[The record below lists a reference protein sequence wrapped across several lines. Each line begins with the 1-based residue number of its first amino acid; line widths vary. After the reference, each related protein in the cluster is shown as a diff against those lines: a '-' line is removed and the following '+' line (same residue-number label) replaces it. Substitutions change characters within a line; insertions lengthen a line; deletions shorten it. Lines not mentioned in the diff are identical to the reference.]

1 MDGKSHST
9 DRRANARRGP
19 ADDGPEPDGAMPA
32 SIFRSRG
39 RTRAGSRLK
48 IGSFQFH
55 SIPHRMASANFPHDP
70 PFERT
75 QFSMNDVMDPPGR
88 LQYYIYRWAF
98 ALSLAMLP
106 VYPLSLMKMYAYK
119 DQQTRGA
126 WQKWLRIWPGWFLG
140 QSRARAHH
148 ELQTR
153 IMNNGV
159 DAFALNT
166 LLAHLAHLHRFAVQW
181 LTKRGVSI
189 PCQMHRHCAHFA
201 I

>member
-1 MDGKSHST
+1 MSPRSPNGEFKLWTPRPILPSTRPNDASCNARYWRACTLSMDGKSHST

-88 LQYYIYRWAF
+88 LQYYIYR
-98 ALSLAMLP
+98 LAAP
-106 VYPLSLMKMYAYK
+106 GA
-119 DQQTRGA
+119 TR
-126 WQKWLRIWPGWFLG
+126 R
-140 QSRARAHH
+140 S
-148 ELQTR
+148 
-153 IMNNGV
+153 
-159 DAFALNT
+159 
-166 LLAHLAHLHRFAVQW
+166 
-181 LTKRGVSI
+181 
-189 PCQMHRHCAHFA
+189 C
-201 I
+201 